1 MSNIQGKDGIYR
13 SPRPSISLPHHPN
26 FSMLPFLFRNL
37 SSISNSPALIDADSA
52 QTLTFS
58 NLKTHVSRLSC
69 ALLGLNISKNDA
81 VLILSPNS
89 IRFPIA
95 FFAVVAVGARAI
107 PSNPLYTA
115 DEISK
120 QIRGSN
126 PKLIITVH
134 ELYDRVK
141 PFNLPCI
148 LLNQSTSSNPML
160 HSYSELIRSTPT
172 TSLPAVMQSDAAA
185 ILYSSGTTG
194 ASKGAVLT
202 HKNFMASALM
212 MTSDQEANKESRNV
226 FLCFLPMCHI
236 FGLSALVYAQLQRGN
251 AVVVMVR
258 YEMTAMLRA
267 IEQYKVT
274 HLFIVP
280 PVVLDLSKKQE
291 KVKEYDVSTLR
302 EVLSGAAPL
311 GKEIMEACS
320 NIFPQ
325 AVVNQGYG
333 MTETTGVVSLENR
346 RMFSSHPGS
355 VGPLAPS
362 VEAQIVDSDT
372 MKRLSPFQKGE
383 IWIKGP
389 LVMKGYL
396 NNHKATAE
404 IVDEDEWLHTGDVG
418 YFDDEGRLYLV
429 DRVKDLIKYK
439 GYQVAPS
446 ELEEL
451 LLTHPEIVDAAVIGL
466 DDAEAGEIPIAYVLR
481 SSMSSLTTQQVQQF
495 IAKQVAPF
503 KRLRRVVFTRE
514 IPRSPIGKIL
524 RKVLRQQAVVAKL

>member
-1 MSNIQGKDGIYR
+1 MSNIQGKHGIYR

-26 FSMLPFLFRNL
+26 ISMLPFLFRHL

-58 NLKTHVSRLSC
+58 NLKTHVSSLSC
-69 ALLGLNISKNDA
+69 ALLNLNVSKNDA

-89 IRFPIA
+89 IRFPVA
-95 FFAVVAVGARAI
+95 FFAVVAVGAVAI

-115 DEISK
+115 AEISK
-120 QIRGSN
+120 QIKDSN
-126 PKLIITVH
+126 PKLIITVRQ
-134 ELYDRVK
+134 LYDRIK
-141 PFNLPCI
+141 QCNLPCI
-148 LLNQSTSSNPML
+148 LLNQSASNNPML
-160 HSYSELIRSTPT
+160 HSYSDLIRSTPT
-172 TSLPAVMQSDAAA
+172 TSFPDVMQSDAAA

-212 MTSDQEANKESRNV
+212 MTSDQEANEESGNV

-251 AVVVMVR
+251 TVVVMAR
-258 YEMTAMLRA
+258 YEMNAVLRA

-274 HLFIVP
+274 HLLVVP
-280 PVVLDLSKKQE
+280 LVVLELSKKQE

-302 EVLSGAAPL
+302 EVMSGAAPL
-311 GKEIMEACS
+311 GKEMIEACS

-325 AVVNQGYG
+325 AVVYQGYG
-333 MTETTGVVSLENR
+333 MTEASGVISLENR
-346 RMFSSHPGS
+346 RMFPSHPGS

-372 MKRLSPFQKGE
+372 MKCLSPFQKGE

-404 IVDEDEWLHTGDVG
+404 IIDEEGWLHTGDVG
-418 YFDDEGRLYLV
+418 YFDDEGRLYIV
-429 DRVKDLIKYK
+429 DRVKELIKYK
-439 GYQVAPS
+439 GFQVAPS
-446 ELEEL
+446 ELEDL

-466 DDAEAGEIPIAYVLR
+466 GDAEAGEIPIAYVVT
-481 SSMSSLTTQQVQQF
+481 SSMSSLTAQQVQQY
-495 IAKQVAPF
+495 IAQQVAPF
-503 KRLRRVVFTRE
+503 RRLRRVIFTRE

-524 RKVLRQQAVVAKL
+524 RKELRQQSVAKL